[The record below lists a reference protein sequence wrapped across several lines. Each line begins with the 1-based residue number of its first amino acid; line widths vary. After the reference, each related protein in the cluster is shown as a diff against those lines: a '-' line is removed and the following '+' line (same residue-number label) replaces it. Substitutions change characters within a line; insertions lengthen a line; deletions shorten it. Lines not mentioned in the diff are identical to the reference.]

1 MSRNDPS
8 ADWFAA
14 AHTSRQAAIL
24 TGHGRGHHEL
34 LTHTAEDRA
43 RSDAGASFVASEPIP
58 ISNLMTAGAL
68 SRRPL
73 RVLIAED
80 EAVIGLDLAERLVEA
95 GHSVLGPFTHC
106 AEVREWIAHNTPDAA
121 ILDFKLLDGSCE
133 ETVRRL
139 RDRGVPMIAFASG
152 GDIPEDLAD
161 MVVVTKPGQM
171 DQVLA
176 ALKRLTGR

>member
-1 MSRNDPS
+1 MSRNDQS
-8 ADWFAA
+8 AVWFVAVY
-14 AHTSRQAAIL
+14 TSRQAAIL

-34 LTHTAEDRA
+34 LTHTPEDEA
-43 RSDAGASFVASEPIP
+43 RSDEGPSFVASGPIP
-58 ISNLMTAGAL
+58 ISNLMTAGAR

-73 RVLIAED
+73 SILVAED

-95 GHSVLGPFTHC
+95 GYSVLGPFTRC

-121 ILDFKLLDGSCE
+121 ILDFKLLNGSCE
-133 ETVRRL
+133 ETVRLL

-152 GDIPEDLAD
+152 GDIPEELAD
-161 MVVVTKPGQM
+161 MVVVTKPGRM
-171 DQVLA
+171 EQVLA